1 MNILILAQKEFKD
14 GLRNRW
20 VLAITLLLAVFAISL
35 SYLGSASVGGV
46 KSNPIA
52 ITVVSLASLS
62 IFLLPLIALLLSYDA
77 IVGEI
82 EKGTMTL
89 LLSYPIQRH
98 EIILGKYL
106 GQLLILTVATGLG
119 YSISGLVMYFK
130 NPELK
135 ALTVWLPYLKFMGS
149 SILLGANFLAIGF
162 LLSTIVKERA
172 TSAGLAIMV
181 WLLFVLIYD
190 LILLAILIADKG
202 QFISAKILN
211 ILLLI
216 SPSDAFRMLNLMGD
230 HAQFSGLI
238 SVMANQAISVN
249 HLIFSLLAW
258 IIFPLMTTILIF
270 KRKNF

>member
-135 ALTVWLPYLKFMGS
+135 ALAVWLPYLKFMGS

-258 IIFPLMTTILIF
+258 IIFPLMATILIF
-270 KRKNF
+270 KRKSF

>member
-89 LLSYPIQRH
+89 LLSYPIRRH

-258 IIFPLMTTILIF
+258 IIFPLMATILIF